1 MKGVTCFHCGRV
13 YSFADRLPR
22 KETCPQCGSDLH
34 CCRNCTFYDPA
45 APKECRE
52 PVAEYVRYKDRAN
65 HCDYFDPKKPSDT
78 TSGKVKDTQD
88 QARKAWENLFKK

>member
-1 MKGVTCFHCGRV
+1 MKSVACFHCGRV
-13 YSFADRLPR
+13 YSYTDKLPR

-52 PVAEYVRYKDRAN
+52 PVAELVRYKDRAN
-65 HCDYFDPKKPSDT
+65 FCDYFDARAGEAAGAQKPDA
-78 TSGKVKDTQD
+78 QE
-88 QARKAWENLFKK
+88 QARKAWDDLFKK